1 MSFLENRSIATQ
13 TNILAGYLPND
24 DLHQLK
30 NREGSNLRKV
40 LIGLASQWLEF
51 RNKINEVFDE
61 YNPNNTTA
69 LLEEWEGFVGIP
81 DSCFSNTGTIEQRR
95 LNILLKL
102 SGVNATTKKQ
112 FENIAAILGYSVVVE
127 TGVDTSTFPL
137 TLPFLLMSVEEAPFI
152 IVVTLPASLKP
163 SGFPLTLPFTLGL
176 GVPQI
181 LKCLLNKL
189 KPANTKLYFR
199 YS

>member
-1 MSFLENRSIATQ
+1 MSFLENRDLATQ
-13 TNILAGYLPND
+13 TNILAGYLRND
-24 DLHQLK
+24 PLHQAK

-40 LIGLASQWLEF
+40 LIGLASEWLEF

-69 LLEEWEGFVGIP
+69 LLEEWETFVGIP
-81 DSCFSNTGTIEQRR
+81 DSCISNTGSIEQRR

-102 SGVNATTKKQ
+102 SGINASTAKQ

-137 TLPFLLMSVEEAPFI
+137 TFPFILMSAEEAPFI
-152 IVVTLPASLKP
+152 IVVTLPISLKP
-163 SGFPLTLPFTLGL
+163 SGFPLTLPFTLGS
-176 GVPQI
+176 GIPQI
-181 LKCLLNKL
+181 LNCLFNKI
-189 KPANTKLYFR
+189 KPAHTKLYFR

>member
-1 MSFLENRSIATQ
+1 MSFLENRDIATQ

-24 DLHQLK
+24 PLHQAK
-30 NREGSNLRKV
+30 NRQESNLRKV

-69 LLEEWEGFVGIP
+69 LIEEWESFVGIP
-81 DSCFSNTGTIEQRR
+81 DSCISNVGTIEQRR
-95 LNILLKL
+95 INILLKL
-102 SGVNATTKKQ
+102 SGINATTSKQ
-112 FENIAAILGYSVVVE
+112 FENIAAILGYSVVVQ
-127 TGVDTSTFPL
+127 TGVDSSTFPL
-137 TLPFLLMSVEEAPFI
+137 TLPFILMSQEEAPFI
-152 IVVTLPASLKP
+152 IVVKLSVSLKP
-163 SGFPLTLPFTLGL
+163 SGFPLTLPFKLSSGA
-176 GVPQI
+176 PEI
-181 LKCLLNKL
+181 LNCLFNKL